1 MLPAGSRVSHTNRH
15 AAVVVVFTFVYSSD
29 AAMAELTR
37 GVLLLSELLQVTNQA
52 GLLASMRAD
61 SPLQAAG
68 WREVGGRSP
77 VLATTGEE
85 VEVGW
90 LQWEDASLIA
100 MITGCEVPGCCR
112 GFGVSLCILG
122 TMDEVI
128 QPLKTKRGRAVALPA
143 CLGRGRHPAVKM

>member
-29 AAMAELTR
+29 AAMAALTR

-68 WREVGGRSP
+68 WWWWREVGGGEVLFSP
-77 VLATTGEE
+77 PPERRWRWG
-85 VEVGW
+85 
-90 LQWEDASLIA
+90 
-100 MITGCEVPGCCR
+100 
-112 GFGVSLCILG
+112 GFSGK
-122 TMDEVI
+122 MR
-128 QPLKTKRGRAVALPA
+128 PLSP
-143 CLGRGRHPAVKM
+143 

>member
-1 MLPAGSRVSHTNRH
+1 M
-15 AAVVVVFTFVYSSD
+15 
-29 AAMAELTR
+29 
-37 GVLLLSELLQVTNQA
+37 
-52 GLLASMRAD
+52 
-61 SPLQAAG
+61 
-68 WREVGGRSP
+68 GGRSP
-77 VLATTGEE
+77 VLAATGEE